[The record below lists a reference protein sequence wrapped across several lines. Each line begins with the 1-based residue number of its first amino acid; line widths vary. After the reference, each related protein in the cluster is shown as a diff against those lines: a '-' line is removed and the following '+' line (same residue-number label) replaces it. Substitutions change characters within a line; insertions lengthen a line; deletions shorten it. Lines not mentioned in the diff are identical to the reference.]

1 MNTQKAPGQARGSQM
16 RVTDEEISLIKST
29 FKNNEA
35 LLKLM
40 RKMFL
45 PELDPQAP
53 FGQMIDI
60 YHTIQTKDRNPEDI
74 AVELMARNMV
84 IDHTDNVLTQLWI
97 LSMMEEATPAQ
108 VVAKAKADSAK

>member
-1 MNTQKAPGQARGSQM
+1 MNTKQPVGQARGSQM
-16 RVTDEEISLIKST
+16 RITEEEINLIRST
-29 FKNNEA
+29 FKNNES

-45 PELDPQAP
+45 PELDPKAP

-97 LSMMEEATPAQ
+97 LSMSEETIAAE
-108 VVAKAKADSAK
+108 VVAKAKQDSAK